1 MIKTKKSK
9 YAQYTLD
16 YKILCI
22 IHNCVIC
29 TYNMNKSFI
38 HIRTTHIQV
47 FLKGL
52 RHKLKFYL
60 KFIREIN
67 KKH

>member
-22 IHNCVIC
+22 IHNCVIYM
-29 TYNMNKSFI
+29 YNMNKSFI

-47 FLKGL
+47 YVKGL
-52 RHKLKFYL
+52 RYKLKFYL
-60 KFIREIN
+60 KFTREIN